1 MITTTNVPPCEC
13 VATHLLLSLR
23 NICGW
28 GRLVGGRCTDPPL
41 LRTPLPCSCKA
52 CSVPPSFDDRHGE
65 EKTKVVAHSLH
76 GAADWIEKVC
86 REVGPCPV
94 AVYGGPGAVCVC
106 GGWGGGGALSSEHG
120 WQQGACRLASRLL
133 LCGCN
138 TRLCTARH
146 IGSRLT
152 SACCFVPSH
161 LLSNQPGGHRVPVPQ
176 AGWVGFSLWG
186 ATQWGSGRGWLV
198 RLWLP
203 GCTRACHIAA
213 RTPFASITLPCAPCN
228 GSLRLTPLRLALRHL
243 SHSSPSGRSPAPA
256 PCAATSSLT

>member
-94 AVYGGPGAVCVC
+94 AVYGGPGAVCVW
-106 GGWGGGGALSSEHG
+106 GGWGGGGPKQRA
-120 WQQGACRLASRLL
+120 RLAAGGLPVGLPS
-133 LCGCN
+133 
-138 TRLCTARH
+138 
-146 IGSRLT
+146 
-152 SACCFVPSH
+152 SA
-161 LLSNQPGGHRVPVPQ
+161 
-176 AGWVGFSLWG
+176 
-186 ATQWGSGRGWLV
+186 
-198 RLWLP
+198 
-203 GCTRACHIAA
+203 
-213 RTPFASITLPCAPCN
+213 
-228 GSLRLTPLRLALRHL
+228 LRLQHSPLYRASHWQPPHICLLFCAIPPSVEPTRRASSASTTSWMGRLQFVGCHPVGQRSGLAGAPVVARMHPCVPHCRTDAVCIHHTPVCAMQRLA
-243 SHSSPSGRSPAPA
+243 APH
-256 PCAATSSLT
+256 ATSPRLAAP